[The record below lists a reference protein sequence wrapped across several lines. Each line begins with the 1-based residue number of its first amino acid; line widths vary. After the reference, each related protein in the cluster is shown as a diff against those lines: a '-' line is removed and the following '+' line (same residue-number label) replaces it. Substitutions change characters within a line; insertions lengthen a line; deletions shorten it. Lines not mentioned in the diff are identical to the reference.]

1 MARDTSLRETKTWR
15 VVTLSTGE
23 VPMEAKL
30 SESGGRKPRA
40 GEQVRMLDI
49 LADRGKGFGVFSSPG
64 PKGTRASSPM
74 HSSWPRKRTMAQLD
88 QNSCAG

>member
-30 SESGGRKPRA
+30 SEWGRKPRA
-40 GEQVRMLDI
+40 GEQVRMLNI
-49 LADRGKGFGVFSSPG
+49 LADRGKGLG
-64 PKGTRASSPM
+64 
-74 HSSWPRKRTMAQLD
+74 L
-88 QNSCAG
+88 